1 MSAIAADV
9 FDGAMH
15 GLEAGFRVLH
25 IATFDL
31 RTCAASADTA
41 QILDDP
47 ELAGFDH
54 IPVQQGSKI
63 IGVLERKADPGT
75 GEVAAHMRPIEPL
88 SLVSAQAPLRSF
100 IPHVAQNHYWLVV
113 SVTGI
118 NGIVTRSDL
127 LKLPVR
133 LHAFTMVTHLETVMA
148 DVIRT
153 LRGSESGWLAL
164 LSDARRKKI
173 SEKQKRLQGM
183 RLDPPLLEL
192 TDFCDKRAAVAKLL
206 NLGNEFVEQVEGI
219 EQLRNSV
226 AHAATFVNDDTDVE
240 RFVQRISAAERWIAE
255 LPSLAHDTSR

>member
-1 MSAIAADV
+1 MSAMTGDV

-15 GLEAGFRVLH
+15 GLEAGFRVFH

-31 RTCAASADTA
+31 RTCAADDDMT

-47 ELAGFDH
+47 ELAGFDQ
-54 IPVQQGSKI
+54 IPVQRGSKI
-63 IGVLERKADPGT
+63 VGVLERKPERGK
-75 GEVAAHMRPIEPL
+75 GEVAAHMRLIEPL

-100 IPHVAQNHYWLVV
+100 IPHVAQKRYWMVV

-133 LHAFTMVTHLETVMA
+133 LHAFTMVTHLEMVMA

-164 LSDARRKKI
+164 LTEGRRSKI
-173 SEKQKRLQGM
+173 SEKQERLQEKG
-183 RLDPPLLEL
+183 LDPPLLEL
-192 TDFCDKRAAVAKLL
+192 TDFCDKRVAVAKLL
-206 NLGNEFVEQVEGI
+206 SLGDEFIEQLEGI

-226 AHAATFVNDDTDVE
+226 AHAATFINDAAGVE
-240 RFVQRISAAERWIAE
+240 EFVQRVSAAERWIAE
-255 LPSLAHDTSR
+255 LPSLAHDASR